1 MKSKTFLVLM
11 LIMLLLTACSFPF
24 LKKVPTPM
32 PTPTPDLSMQLY
44 QGNGMSIYL
53 PPSYIAE
60 DIKTQLPNIIE
71 TITNLIGSGNS
82 TAKDL
87 LDDLENN
94 VAWYGYDGGT
104 PAVYP
109 TRLVVIKNKTLA
121 NTPVSLLT
129 FALERFIGGENI
141 TVDSD
146 TLTVNGREMTRFT
159 YSKEGNAWV
168 AYIFKAEGQLWL
180 SVFITT
186 PANLAVSLEDYNSSI
201 GSMIIDPVPAE

>member
-24 LKKVPTPM
+24 LKKVPTLM

-129 FALERFIGGENI
+129 FALERFISGENI
-141 TVDSD
+141 TVNSD

>member
-109 TRLVVIKNKTLA
+109 TRLVVIKNKTLV

-129 FALERFIGGENI
+129 FALERFISGENI
-141 TVDSD
+141 TVNSD